1 MRNLSPYKFLK
12 VRMLNQQSINHLKTE
27 IEVSSGFHKT
37 LGLNKNN
44 NSLNE
49 L

>member
-1 MRNLSPYKFLK
+1 
-12 VRMLNQQSINHLKTE
+12 MLNQQSINHLKTE